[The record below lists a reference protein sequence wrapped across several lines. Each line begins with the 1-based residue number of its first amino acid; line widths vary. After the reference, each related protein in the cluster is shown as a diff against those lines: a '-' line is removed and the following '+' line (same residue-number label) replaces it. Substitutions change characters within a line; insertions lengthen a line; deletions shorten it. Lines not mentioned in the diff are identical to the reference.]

1 MEPQNVPLGSGHLGS
16 CLCWLSQSPV
26 PSCCSA
32 SLLSLPSGG
41 SLLPTRRG
49 VFLPP
54 AGGVLDGAQ
63 PLARTCGVG
72 EEPQAG
78 TCAVPVQFPSRL
90 SGTDR
95 IVLQV
100 NVVGI
105 AYLPSTPH
113 HLWG

>member
-1 MEPQNVPLGSGHLGS
+1 M
-16 CLCWLSQSPV
+16 
-26 PSCCSA
+26 
-32 SLLSLPSGG
+32 
-41 SLLPTRRG
+41 
-49 VFLPP
+49 
-54 AGGVLDGAQ
+54 
-63 PLARTCGVG
+63 ARTCGEE

-78 TCAVPVQFPSRL
+78 TCDVRVQFPSRL

-105 AYLPSTPH
+105 AYLPSTLH